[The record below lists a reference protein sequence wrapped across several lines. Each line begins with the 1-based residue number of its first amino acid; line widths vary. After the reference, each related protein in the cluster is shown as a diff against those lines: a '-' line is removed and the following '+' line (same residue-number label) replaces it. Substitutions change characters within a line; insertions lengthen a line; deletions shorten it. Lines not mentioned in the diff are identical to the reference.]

1 MRRRLS
7 LTAALVLLLSLLC
20 ACAAQHAQEMDEN
33 GYELYFLSDPNSAGG
48 GDAIRT
54 QEKRLTLDG
63 AMETEDCVRAL
74 MEALLAGPDE
84 PSLSSPIPEGT
95 ALKSL
100 KVSGRRAQI
109 DLSAQYARLTGIDLS
124 LADYCITL
132 TLTQLPN
139 VNAVS
144 ITADGRELPY
154 RETQVLLSA
163 DTLLSSRE
171 SGLRP
176 ITVSLY
182 FLDSK
187 TGELRAEQQTLALY
201 EGQTRVN
208 ALLEALAQGPEDD
221 SLVSLLPEDFAATF
235 SQPLF
240 RGFSCCHC
248 LHDLLEQFGV
258 RLCLFPCLLCGFLA
272 DFLRVCS
279 PELCETSLLS
289 AWLLLGRGGYGG
301 IPLIFWSTLVY
312 SGLVYSTCGLF
323 LVALACVRRLSG
335 GRPPVV

>member
-132 TLTQLPN
+132 TLTQLPD
-139 VNAVS
+139 VARVR
-144 ITADGRELPY
+144 ITVAGRELDY
-154 RETQVLLSA
+154 RSRQVFLARDIL
-163 DTLLSSRE
+163 
-171 SGLRP
+171 
-176 ITVSLY
+176 TVPKEDVVGTVDASLY
-182 FLDSK
+182 FVNGDGAL
-187 TGELRAEQQTLALY
+187 TAEARTLNLY
-201 EGQTRVN
+201 EGDTQVSAVVRALENGPETKGLSAVLPEGFKVRKVWLEEEICYVSLSS
-208 ALLEALAQGPEDD
+208 ALLEGQPEPETLSQAVLA
-221 SLVSLLPEDFAATF
+221 
-235 SQPLF
+235 
-240 RGFSCCHC
+240 
-248 LHDLLEQFGV
+248 LEQ
-258 RLCLFPCLLCGFLA
+258 
-272 DFLRVCS
+272 
-279 PELCETSLLS
+279 SLLS
-289 AWLLLGRGGYGG
+289 LESVEEVR
-301 IPLIFWSTLVY
+301 
-312 SGLVYSTCGLF
+312 F
-323 LVALACVRRLSG
+323 LVDGEQADTYGPIDL
-335 GRPPVV
+335 P

>member
-7 LTAALVLLLSLLC
+7 MTAALVLLLSLLC

-48 GDAIRT
+48 SDAIRA

-74 MEALLAGPDE
+74 IEALLAGPDE

-187 TGELRAEQQTLALY
+187 TGELRAE
-201 EGQTRVN
+201 GQTRVN

-221 SLVSLLPEDFAATF
+221 SLVSLLPEDFTVISSRIENGVCYLNLPANVSLPEDEAA
-235 SQPLF
+235 
-240 RGFSCCHC
+240 R
-248 LHDLLEQFGV
+248 DLMLSALEQSILSLGGV
-258 RLCLFPCLLCGFLA
+258 DEVQFLI
-272 DFLRVCS
+272 
-279 PELCETSLLS
+279 EGS
-289 AWLLLGRGGYGG
+289 AEPDGY
-301 IPLIFWSTLVY
+301 
-312 SGLVYSTCGLF
+312 
-323 LVALACVRRLSG
+323 R
-335 GRPPVV
+335 